1 MDCERFDRVVLDL
14 LYDELDELTGAA
26 ARRHV
31 DGCARCR
38 NIASGLR
45 ATREVGALPSI
56 DPPEGLELK
65 ILEAERRIRERLPLR
80 QRLGRA
86 VSVLA
91 GYAMRP
97 QLAMAALLLLVIGS
111 SLVFLRARPGDRD
124 SVLVTEHG
132 VPESDSD
139 SVTIV
144 PMSPDREAPA
154 AHGAALAASAEDRD
168 KAPPSASAQAAA
180 GEAEDRQSAYESAM
194 VLFRDRRYDE
204 ARQQFEAV
212 AAKGGSE
219 AAEAALYAANSENN
233 SNGCSAAAGLFDQ
246 VPSRFPGTRA
256 GYEATWQAAECYET
270 LGETENARRSYQALL
285 DDPTYAERAKA
296 ALAQLDRAEGNVAVA
311 ARKAAAKAEA
321 PPPAAAAPRAAPKA
335 AGGYTPMQNA
345 DIHAAPPEDAK
356 K

>member
-45 ATREVGALPSI
+45 ATREVGVLPSI

-80 QRLGRA
+80 QRFGRA

-124 SVLVTEHG
+124 SVLVTERG
-132 VPESDSD
+132 VPEIDTD

-154 AHGAALAASAEDRD
+154 AHGAPPAASVEIREKSLAAAAASAEE
-168 KAPPSASAQAAA
+168 
-180 GEAEDRQSAYESAM
+180 GEDRQSAYESAM
-194 VLFRDRRYDE
+194 ALFRDRRYDE

-212 AAKGGSE
+212 AVKGGPE
-219 AAEAALYAANSENN
+219 AAEAALYAAQSEKN
-233 SNGCSAAAGLFDQ
+233 SNGCSAAAALFDQ

-270 LGETENARRSYQALL
+270 LGETEHARRS
-285 DDPTYAERAKA
+285 
-296 ALAQLDRAEGNVAVA
+296 
-311 ARKAAAKAEA
+311 
-321 PPPAAAAPRAAPKA
+321 
-335 AGGYTPMQNA
+335 
-345 DIHAAPPEDAK
+345 
-356 K
+356 

>member
-80 QRLGRA
+80 QRMGRA

-124 SVLVTEHG
+124 SVLVTERG
-132 VPESDSD
+132 VPETDPD

-154 AHGAALAASAEDRD
+154 AHGAPPLASAETRE
-168 KAPPSASAQAAA
+168 KSAVVASA
-180 GEAEDRQSAYESAM
+180 EPAEDRQSAYESAM
-194 VLFRDRRYDE
+194 ALFRDRRYDE

-212 AAKGGSE
+212 AVKGGPE
-219 AAEAALYAANSENN
+219 AAEAALYAAQSEKN
-233 SNGCSAAAGLFDQ
+233 SNGCSAAATLFDQ
-246 VPSRFPGTRA
+246 VPNRFPGTRA
-256 GYEATWQAAECYET
+256 GYEATWQAAECYES
-270 LGETENARRSYQALL
+270 LGESEHARRSYQALL

-296 ALAQLDRAEGNVAVA
+296 ALTQLDRAEGNAVVASRKASA
-311 ARKAAAKAEA
+311 AR
-321 PPPAAAAPRAAPKA
+321 PAAAPRPGTNVESAE
-335 AGGYTPMQNA
+335 TPMQKA
-345 DIHAAPPEDAK
+345 DKEASPPPQADTK

>member
-56 DPPEGLELK
+56 DPPEGLELR

-80 QRLGRA
+80 QRVGRA

-97 QLAMAALLLLVIGS
+97 QLAMAALLFLVIGS
-111 SLVFLRARPGDRD
+111 SLVFLRARPGDRE
-124 SVLVTEHG
+124 SVLVTERG
-132 VPESDSD
+132 VPELDSD

-154 AHGAALAASAEDRD
+154 AHGAPPLASAETREKSLAAASA
-168 KAPPSASAQAAA
+168 APAE
-180 GEAEDRQSAYESAM
+180 GEDRQSAYESAM

-212 AAKGGSE
+212 AQKGGAE
-219 AAEAALYAANSENN
+219 AAEAALYAAQSEKN
-233 SNGCSAAAGLFDQ
+233 SNGCSAAATLFDQ
-246 VPSRFPGTRA
+246 VPSRFQETRA
-256 GYEATWQAAECYET
+256 GYEATWQAAACYES
-270 LGETENARRSYQALL
+270 LGAPEHARRS
-285 DDPTYAERAKA
+285 
-296 ALAQLDRAEGNVAVA
+296 
-311 ARKAAAKAEA
+311 
-321 PPPAAAAPRAAPKA
+321 
-335 AGGYTPMQNA
+335 
-345 DIHAAPPEDAK
+345 
-356 K
+356 

>member
-80 QRLGRA
+80 QRFGRA

-154 AHGAALAASAEDRD
+154 AHGAALAASAENRD
-168 KAPPSASAQAAA
+168 KSPPSASAQAAA
-180 GEAEDRQSAYESAM
+180 GEPEDRQSAYESAM

-219 AAEAALYAANSENN
+219 AAEAALYAAQSEKN

-246 VPSRFPGTRA
+246 VPGRFPGTRA

-270 LGETENARRSYQALL
+270 LGESENARRSYQALL

>member
-14 LYDELDELTGAA
+14 LYDELDELTEAA

-45 ATREVGALPSI
+45 ATREVGVLPSI
-56 DPPEGLELK
+56 DPPDGLELK

-80 QRLGRA
+80 QRVGRA

-111 SLVFLRARPGDRD
+111 SLVFLRARPGDRE
-124 SVLVTEHG
+124 SVLVTERG
-132 VPESDSD
+132 VPESEGD

-144 PMSPDREAPA
+144 PVAPDREAPA
-154 AHGAALAASAEDRD
+154 AHGAPAALSAEPHGKSPPVASA
-168 KAPPSASAQAAA
+168 AP
-180 GEAEDRQSAYESAM
+180 EAEERESAYESAM
-194 VLFRDRRYDE
+194 GLFRDRRYDE

-212 AAKGGSE
+212 AQKGGAE
-219 AAEAALYAANSENN
+219 AAEAALYAAQSEKN
-233 SNGCSAAAGLFDQ
+233 SNGCSAAATLFDQ

-256 GYEATWQAAECYET
+256 GYEATWQAAECYES
-270 LGETENARRSYQALL
+270 LGETEHARRSYQALL
-285 DDPTYAERAKA
+285 DDPTYSERAKA

-311 ARKAAAKAEA
+311 ARKGT
-321 PPPAAAAPRAAPKA
+321 PPPAIGIKPGEATPPAPAKPA
-335 AGGYTPMQNA
+335 AGQKPNA
-345 DIHAAPPEDAK
+345 DTKAAPPTWQATP
-356 K
+356 

>member
-80 QRLGRA
+80 QRVGRA

-124 SVLVTEHG
+124 SVLVTERG

-154 AHGAALAASAEDRD
+154 AHGAALAASSDPRE
-168 KAPPSASAQAAA
+168 KSPPSASAQAEA
-180 GEAEDRQSAYESAM
+180 EPAEDRQSAYESAM
-194 VLFRDRRYDE
+194 ALFRDRRYDE

-219 AAEAALYAANSENN
+219 AAEAALYAAQSEKN
-233 SNGCSAAAGLFDQ
+233 SNGCSAAAALFDQ
-246 VPSRFPGTRA
+246 VPTRFPGTRA

-270 LGETENARRSYQALL
+270 LGETEHARRSYQALL

-296 ALAQLDRAEGNVAVA
+296 ALAQLDRADGNVAVA
-311 ARKAAAKAEA
+311 SRKAAAKAEA
-321 PPPAAAAPRAAPKA
+321 PPPAAAAPARAAPKA
-335 AGGYTPMQNA
+335 ASGYTPMQNA
-345 DIHAAPPEDAK
+345 DMQQGIEGSK